1 MKTTILCISIA
12 PSFYDTEFIKSLAT
26 MDYDTAKATM
36 EKDEISACSVYE
48 YVVDT
53 TKENEMKFC
62 CDGAANADTSDIMFV
77 YVKVAKD

>member
-1 MKTTILCISIA
+1 MKTTILSISIA
-12 PSFYDTEFIKSLAT
+12 PSFYDAEVIKSLST

-36 EKDEISACSVYE
+36 EKDKISACRVYE

-62 CDGAANADTSDIMFV
+62 CDGADNADTSDTMFV
-77 YVKVAKD
+77 YVKVSKD

>member
-1 MKTTILCISIA
+1 
-12 PSFYDTEFIKSLAT
+12 

-36 EKDEISACSVYE
+36 EKDKISACRVYE

-62 CDGAANADTSDIMFV
+62 CDGADNADTSDTMFV
-77 YVKVAKD
+77 YVKVSKD

>member
-1 MKTTILCISIA
+1 MKTTILSISIA
-12 PSFYDTEFIKSLAT
+12 PSFYDAEFIKSLAK

-36 EKDEISACSVYE
+36 EKDKISACSVYE

-62 CDGAANADTSDIMFV
+62 CDGADNADTSDTMFV
-77 YVKVAKD
+77 YVKVSKD